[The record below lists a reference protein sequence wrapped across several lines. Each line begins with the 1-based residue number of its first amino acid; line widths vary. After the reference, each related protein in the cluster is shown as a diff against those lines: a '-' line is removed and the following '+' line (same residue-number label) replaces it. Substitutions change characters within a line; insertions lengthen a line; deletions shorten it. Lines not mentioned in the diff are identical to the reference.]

1 MAYIG
6 QSLTEGT
13 RRVYTYVATA
23 SQTTFNAVY
32 GVGAVDVYQN
42 GVLLQPSDYTATD
55 GATVV
60 LGTSAALSD
69 EITIVCHSTFSV
81 ADTYT
86 KSEADSRY
94 IAQGTPTGGGL
105 FKGENGEVG
114 SSAGDIFRVNQQT
127 LNTSTTIDADEN
139 ASATGPLAIATGVTL
154 TVTTGGNL
162 SIV

>member
-13 RRVYTYVATA
+13 RRVYNHVATA
-23 SQTTFNAVY
+23 SQTTFNAIY

-42 GVLLQPSDYTATD
+42 GVLLTPSDYAATT
-55 GATVV
+55 GTTVV
-60 LGTSAALSD
+60 LSTGAAAND
-69 EITIVCHSTFSV
+69 EITIVCHNTFSV

-114 SSAGDIFRVNQQT
+114 SSAGDIFRINQQT
-127 LNTSTTIDADEN
+127 LNANVTIDADEN
-139 ASATGPLAIATGVTL
+139 ASCAGPLTIGSGVVLTINGNL
-154 TVTTGGNL
+154 TV
-162 SIV
+162 V

>member
-13 RRVYTYVATA
+13 RRVYNYTAT
-23 SQTTFNAVY
+23 SGQTTFNANY
-32 GVGAVDVYQN
+32 GVGAVDIYQN
-42 GVLLQPSDYTATD
+42 GVLLTPDDYVASTGT
-55 GATVV
+55 TVV
-60 LGTSAALSD
+60 LSTAAALDD
-69 EITIVCHSTFSV
+69 EITIVCHNTFSV

-105 FKGENGEVG
+105 FKGDNGEVG

-127 LNTSTTIDADEN
+127 LNTDTTIDADEN
-139 ASATGPLAIATGVTL
+139 ASCAGPLTIGSGVTL
-154 TVTTGGNL
+154 TVSGNL
-162 SIV
+162 TVV

>member
-42 GVLLQPSDYTATD
+42 GVLLSPADYTASD

-60 LGTSAALSD
+60 LGTGAAYLD
-69 EITIVCHSTFSV
+69 EITVVCHNTFSV
-81 ADTYT
+81 SDA
-86 KSEADSRY
+86 
-94 IAQGTPTGGGL
+94 PTLSGGGTFSSSIRAPL
-105 FKGENGEVG
+105 FDTDQNKTKTAVFQINEQ
-114 SSAGDIFRVNQQT
+114 SITTD
-127 LNTSTTIDADEN
+127 TTIGATEN
-139 ASATGPLAIATGVTL
+139 ASTVGPITIGTGVTL
-154 TVTTGGNL
+154 TVNGNL
-162 SIV
+162 TVI